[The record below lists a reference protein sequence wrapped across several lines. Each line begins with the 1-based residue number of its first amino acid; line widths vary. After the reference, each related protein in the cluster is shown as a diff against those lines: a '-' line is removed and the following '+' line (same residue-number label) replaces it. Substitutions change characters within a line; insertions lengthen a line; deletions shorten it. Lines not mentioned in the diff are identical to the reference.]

1 MEISQILM
9 GLVIVGGLVGY
20 YWFKV
25 GRHGGTAGYQKNL
38 MGLRDGEVLASQW
51 NAYFDF
57 DQSTGDKVFDAVAGM
72 TTRGKHLYVGI
83 TNKDRLI
90 IAHMEDSRP
99 PMSFEI
105 GEVAIIDHAE
115 KAKVGSMASMQGME
129 QAKVIQF
136 LPAVGEPFRLQIA
149 ASAADALKAWAAR
162 ASKIEGEVLASAS
175 FSTGQPK

>member
-1 MEISQILM
+1 MEMGQILM
-9 GLVIVGGLVGY
+9 GLVMVGGLGGY

-38 MGLRDGEVLASQW
+38 MGLRDGEALGFQW

-57 DQSTGDKVFDAVAGM
+57 DQSTGDQVFDAVTGM
-72 TTRGKHLYVGI
+72 STRGKHLYVGI
-83 TNKDRLI
+83 TNQDRLI
-90 IAHMEDSRP
+90 VAHMEDSRP

-105 GEVAIIDHAE
+105 GEVAIIDHAG
-115 KAKVGSMASMQGME
+115 KAKVGSMAGMQGME

-136 LPAVGEPFRLQIA
+136 LPAVGDPFRLQLA

-162 ASKIEGEVLASAS
+162 ASEIEGEVLASAS
-175 FSTGQPK
+175 VTVGRR

>member
-1 MEISQILM
+1 MEIGQILM
-9 GLVIVGGLVGY
+9 GLVVVAGLVGY

-57 DQSTGDKVFDAVAGM
+57 DQSTGEKVFDAVAGM

-105 GEVAIIDHAE
+105 GEVAVIDHAE
-115 KAKVGSMASMQGME
+115 KAKVGSMASMRGME

-136 LPAVGEPFRLQIA
+136 LPAVGEPFRLQVA

-162 ASKIEGEVLASAS
+162 ASKIEGDVLASAS
-175 FSTGQPK
+175 FNIGQPK

>member
-9 GLVIVGGLVGY
+9 GLVIIGGLVGY

-72 TTRGKHLYVGI
+72 TTRGKHLYVGL
-83 TNKDRLI
+83 TSQNRLI
-90 IAHMEDSRP
+90 IAHMEDSQP

-105 GEVAIIDHAE
+105 GDVAIIDHAE

-129 QAKVIQF
+129 QAKVVQF
-136 LPAVGEPFRLQIA
+136 LPAVGTPFRLQIA
-149 ASAADALKAWAAR
+149 ASAADALKAWAAG
-162 ASKIEGEVLASAS
+162 ASKIQGEVLASAS
-175 FSTGQPK
+175 VTVGQPK